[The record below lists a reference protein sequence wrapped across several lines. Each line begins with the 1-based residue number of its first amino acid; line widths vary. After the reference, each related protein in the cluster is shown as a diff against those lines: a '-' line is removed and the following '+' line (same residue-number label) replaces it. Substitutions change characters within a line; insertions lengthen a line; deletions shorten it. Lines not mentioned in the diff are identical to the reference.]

1 MRTQSDRVRH
11 AIGFEVVAL
20 ILSIPI
26 MSYFFEF
33 SMADISVIAIAG
45 SIIAAFWNF
54 GFNLVFDHIL
64 LSIRHNTAKTP
75 KIRLVHVLL
84 FEGGLLAL
92 YLPMVAWYLEIT
104 LWEAFLMDASLVGFY
119 LVYTFSYNWLYD
131 KIFPDPH
138 FDYQFA
144 SEPAHECS

>member
-1 MRTQSDRVRH
+1 MNT
-11 AIGFEVVAL
+11 APKGN
-20 ILSIPI
+20 
-26 MSYFFEF
+26 
-33 SMADISVIAIAG
+33 
-45 SIIAAFWNF
+45 IIAAFWNF

-138 FDYQFA
+138 FDYQLNA
-144 SEPAHECS
+144 A